1 MTQGATPAG
10 PRRTVGSEV
19 RALLRTVVAVAL
31 VLLVVNVATRAYL
44 LAELAPRVDHLRAAA
59 DDLDRLHAGMVDE
72 ETGARGYLATGSPVF
87 LDPYNRA
94 LPVAAAA
101 SAALA
106 RTVSSGRLTR
116 DLIELEQARQ
126 RWTDQWADKITA
138 LGSRRDLTT
147 FLLSGKSLFDSYR
160 QTHDALQ
167 RDIEAQIN
175 GAARA
180 QDAWLLWSG
189 IVQAAITLGVVTV
202 SLLVRRRVTRRITKP
217 VEALATA
224 VGRITDGD
232 LEARVSLAEGP
243 EELVALGRD
252 IDAMSDALAEQM
264 TLAKLREDEATR
276 HGQRLSTVLGAA
288 REVAGSL
295 SLRYVMSSV
304 ATAAGNLGSDRVRIW
319 LLDDEDE
326 NLVLSFDTAA
336 GPNGPT
342 QLVSISAGTGV
353 VGRAAH
359 FGHPVGPEPLE
370 DDGSVVAVPLIVGG
384 RVVGALE
391 CQSVGE
397 PASTAELEVLEALA
411 GHAAG
416 AVVSARLHEQ
426 TLEFAVTDALTRLP
440 NRRAF
445 ENEFDDEVQRAQ
457 RYHRPLSVISVDLD
471 HFKML
476 NDRYGHAYG
485 DLALQQTSDALRH
498 GIRTTDRIYRLGGE
512 EIAILCPETTAGD
525 ARILAE
531 RLRAAVAAAAGPD
544 APPVTASFG
553 IAELPSHAGDSK
565 SLLAA
570 ADRAL
575 YAAKR
580 HGRNRVE
587 IDEAA
592 GVSQYAG

>member
-1 MTQGATPAG
+1 VRPASAPAG
-10 PRRTVGSEV
+10 PRRIVGSEV
-19 RALLRTVVAVAL
+19 RVLLRTVVAVAL

-44 LAELAPRVDHLRAAA
+44 LAEIAPRVDHLRTAAE
-59 DDLDRLHAGMVDE
+59 DLDSLHAGMVDE

-94 LPVAAAA
+94 LPVVAAA
-101 SAALA
+101 STTLSTSVPA
-106 RTVSSGRLTR
+106 GRLTR
-116 DLIELEQARQ
+116 DLVNLEQARQ
-126 RWTDQWADKITA
+126 RWTDQWADKVTA
-138 LGSRRDLTT
+138 AESRRDLTT
-147 FLLSGKSLFDSYR
+147 FLLQGKSLFDAYR
-160 QTHDALQ
+160 RTHDALR
-167 RDIEAQIN
+167 RDIEAQISSATRLQN
-175 GAARA
+175 
-180 QDAWLLWSG
+180 AWLLWSG
-189 IVQAAITLGVVTV
+189 LVQAAITLGVVTV
-202 SLLVRRRVTRRITKP
+202 SLLARRRITRRITQP
-217 VEALATA
+217 VEALATT

-232 LEARVSLAEGP
+232 MDARVTLSEGP
-243 EELVALGRD
+243 AELVALGRD

-276 HGQRLSTVLGAA
+276 HGQRLSTVLAAA

-304 ATAAGNLGSDRVRIW
+304 ATAACNLGSDRVRIW

-336 GPNGPT
+336 GPNGPA
-342 QLVSISAGTGV
+342 QLISIAAGTGV

-370 DDGSVVAVPLIVGG
+370 DGGSTVAVPLIVGG

-397 PASTAELEVLEALA
+397 AAGTAELEVLEALA

-471 HFKML
+471 HFKLL

-485 DLALQQTSDALRH
+485 DLALQQCSDALRH

-512 EIAILCPETTAGD
+512 EIAIVCPETTAAD

-531 RLRAAVAAAAGPD
+531 RLRVAVETSAGPD

-553 IAELPSHAGDSK
+553 IAELPSHAGDAK

-575 YAAKR
+575 YAAKSQ
-580 HGRNRVE
+580 GRNRVE
-587 IDEAA
+587 IDQSTV
-592 GVSQYAG
+592 VSQYAG